1 MDMTFVF
8 KIAAIGIIVAVM
20 NQMLSKSGREEY
32 ATLTTI
38 AGIIVV
44 VMMLIPQVTKLYS
57 MLQSAFGLRAFYSF
71 RFAR

>member
-44 VMMLIPQVTKLYS
+44 VTMLIPQVTKLYS
-57 MLQSAFGLRAFYSF
+57 MLQSAFGL
-71 RFAR
+71 

>member
-1 MDMTFVF
+1 MDITFVF

-20 NQMLSKSGREEY
+20 NQVLTKSGREEY

-44 VMMLIPQVTKLYS
+44 VMMLIPQMTKLYS
-57 MLQSAFGLRAFYSF
+57 TLQSAFGL
-71 RFAR
+71 

>member
-1 MDMTFVF
+1 MDITFVF

-20 NQMLSKSGREEY
+20 NQVLSKSGRDEY

-44 VMMLIPQVTKLYS
+44 VMMLIPYMTKLYS
-57 MLQSAFGLRAFYSF
+57 TLQSAFGL
-71 RFAR
+71 

>member
-57 MLQSAFGLRAFYSF
+57 MLQSAFGL
-71 RFAR
+71 